1 MATTPS
7 EDLNALTR
15 WLIRTKSTD
24 EIKEIAETAAADMLA
39 GKDVTSVSFEGGSG
53 SITRIVDASTIL
65 AACED
70 ALVALGDSTATS
82 TRSRSIFTNFGVQTL
97 QT

>member
-1 MATTPS
+1 MATVS
-7 EDLNALTR
+7 EDLSALTR
-15 WLIRTKSTD
+15 WLVRTKTVE
-24 EIKEIAETAAADMLA
+24 EIKLIAATAAADMLA

-53 SITRIVDASTIL
+53 SITRLVDASTIL

-70 ALVALGDSTATS
+70 ALVQLGDTTATT
-82 TRSRSIFTNFGVQTL
+82 TRSVSIFTNFRGQVL